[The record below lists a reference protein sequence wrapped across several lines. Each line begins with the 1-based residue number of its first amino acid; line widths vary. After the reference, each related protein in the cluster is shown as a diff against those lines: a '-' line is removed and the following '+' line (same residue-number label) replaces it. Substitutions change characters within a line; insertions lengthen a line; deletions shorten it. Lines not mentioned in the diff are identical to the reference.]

1 MEVVCI
7 HGSMVG
13 DMKENGWKIIWK
25 VSVYMYG
32 TMVGNIT
39 ANIKMIKNMVLE
51 FIPGSMVVFMKV
63 IGLEVNNM
71 V

>member
-1 MEVVCI
+1 
-7 HGSMVG
+7 
-13 DMKENGWKIIWK
+13 
-25 VSVYMYG
+25 MYG

-39 ANIKMIKNMVLE
+39 VNIKMIKNMVLE
-51 FIPGSMVVFMKV
+51 FIPRLMVVFMRV

>member
-1 MEVVCI
+1 
-7 HGSMVG
+7 
-13 DMKENGWKIIWK
+13 
-25 VSVYMYG
+25 MYG

-39 ANIKMIKNMVLE
+39 VNIKMIKNMVLE
-51 FIPGSMVVFMKV
+51 FIPGLMVVFMRV